1 MNGPLEGNRFFP
13 LEMKI
18 FARQVRE
25 CNNLKLETI
34 VLSGCQVSK
43 NQLAAGYL
51 SHLRAKLPVSITG
64 SDLSVGLTKFW
75 EISQLVGLYR
85 DRLIHGPQVARM
97 L

>member
-1 MNGPLEGNRFFP
+1 MSRCHLNEHAFYELLPVVLRTSHVGLEGNRFFP

-43 NQLAAGYL
+43 NQLATGYF
-51 SHLRAKLPVSITG
+51 SHLRAMLPVSITG
-64 SDLSVGLTKFW
+64 SDL
-75 EISQLVGLYR
+75 
-85 DRLIHGPQVARM
+85 
-97 L
+97 